1 MTEPPSDIDAQIND
15 AFDKYARHVNAAFA
29 GLAKFMG
36 FDTVE
41 DRAEGALVYD
51 VRGREYIDCLG
62 GPGVFTLGHRHPK
75 LVAALKDQLDHMPL
89 SSRLLLNRW
98 QAEAAE
104 KIAEVTPGD
113 LECTFFC
120 NSGAEAVEGALKIA
134 RAHTGRPGVVAT
146 VGGFHGKTF
155 GALSAS
161 GRDVYKT
168 PFEPLLSG
176 FQHVPFGDAS
186 AVRDAI
192 DDTVGAVIL
201 EPIQSEAGIIVP
213 PEGYLRE
220 LREICDSADVLLILD
235 EVQTGLGRTGTM
247 FACNAEDVVPD
258 IMTLG
263 KALGGGVMPVG
274 AFTSTAEIWDIF
286 RENPLIHT
294 STFGGNPMACRAAI
308 VALEIIAD
316 EQICDKARERGEQLL
331 QGLREVTAEYD
342 DVIVEVR
349 GRGLLVGVEFT
360 DSDVGGMAIAGMGS
374 RGVLSAYTLN
384 DPKVVRFEPPAIIT
398 PEQVDTVVAAFAK
411 GVEAAAEVAR
421 SIG

>member
-1 MTEPPSDIDAQIND
+1 MTEPPSDIDAQIDD

-75 LVAALKDQLDHMPL
+75 LIAALKDQLDRMPL

-120 NSGAEAVEGALKIA
+120 NSGAEAVEGALKTA
-134 RAHTGRPGVVAT
+134 RAHTGRPGVVST

-168 PFEPLLSG
+168 PFEPLLPG

-186 AVRDAI
+186 AVQDAI

-213 PEGYLRE
+213 PEGYLRQ

-235 EVQTGLGRTGTM
+235 EIQTGLGRTGTM
-247 FACNAEDVVPD
+247 FACDAEDVVPD

-294 STFGGNPMACRAAI
+294 STFGGNPMACRAVM
-308 VALEIIAD
+308 VALEIIAE

-360 DSDVGGMAIAGMGS
+360 DSDIGGMAIAGMGS

-398 PEQVDTVVAAFAK
+398 PEQVDTVIAAFAEGVK
-411 GVEAAAEVAR
+411 GAAEVAR
-421 SIG
+421 SIA